1 MAERTILQFIIH
13 VDNEYIT
20 IMFQAEEI
28 KNAIKN
34 VVYNMGGNSVSNPS
48 GNSVFIYAF
57 KKN

>member
-1 MAERTILQFIIH
+1 MAERTILELITH

-20 IMFQAEEI
+20 IMSHAEEI
-28 KNAIKN
+28 KNA
-34 VVYNMGGNSVSNPS
+34 VHNMDGNSVSIPN